1 MNILCYRW
9 LVARSCNFHA
19 IHEIQSCFTCWCCRP
34 VGISDDQLFW
44 SKSIH
49 STSVENHF
57 GPSSKV
63 QIALL
68 FLIFQN
74 LAWSWALHSS
84 NHNSLILN
92 VGTKNVI
99 PNLDLDFFQLRPVRW
114 LARQAPIRGYYRS
127 PQYTIGAFVLA
138 ASDLPF
144 DKILS
149 FIIQFW
155 DIFVRQA
162 SVHFKHNTSQGC
174 PFLCVSSWIW
184 LG

>member
-1 MNILCYRW
+1 MKYNPVS
-9 LVARSCNFHA
+9 LVDVAAQLGFLTINFFGRNPSTA
-19 IHEIQSCFTCWCCRP
+19 LVWKTTLVPAANCKLFSCF
-34 VGISDDQLFW
+34 LF
-44 SKSIH
+44 
-49 STSVENHF
+49 
-57 GPSSKV
+57 PS
-63 QIALL
+63 
-68 FLIFQN
+68 FQN

-84 NHNSLILN
+84 NHNSLIFD

-155 DIFVRQA
+155 DIFVQLA